1 MNSRGSNSMRDR
13 LSVMFVSTVV
23 LSVLFVDVA
32 LSTLSVEASSVVALV
47 VVVVVVVVVVPVVA
61 DVVVDNAVR
70 NQNTV
75 NIVMPS

>member
-1 MNSRGSNSMRDR
+1 M
-13 LSVMFVSTVV
+13 MFVSTVV

-47 VVVVVVVVVVPVVA
+47 VVVVVVVVPVVA